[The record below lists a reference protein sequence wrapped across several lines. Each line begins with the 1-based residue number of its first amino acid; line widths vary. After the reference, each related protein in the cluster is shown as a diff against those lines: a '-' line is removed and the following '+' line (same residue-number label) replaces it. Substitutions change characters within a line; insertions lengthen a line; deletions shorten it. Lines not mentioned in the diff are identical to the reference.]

1 MFIKKFSILLL
12 ALAAI
17 PALGQ
22 NSRQVTLTHGYAPE
36 TTYKQ
41 TLAQQHSTT
50 IRYKANEDVLNVL
63 KEQGI
68 QNPTVQ
74 NISSGYITELK
85 TGKSLDN
92 KTFPLTIKFIK
103 SPDGFEKSGITTETK
118 IYGHGTINALPKIDS
133 IAAPEMNTKLK
144 ETMLA
149 TIDAMLSQTKFPE
162 KPFARGDTQQIITP
176 VTVPVAGTTID
187 MDLITDYTLESI
199 KNNVAHFII
208 AITYKAKTSDPK
220 YRITGSGTGKGFM
233 NYDIKAKFP
242 VSQKSDIVMQM
253 GFTYKEFDMEIS
265 SDMHY
270 NISCEIIPD
279 AK

>member
-118 IYGHGTINALPKIDS
+118 IYGHGEVNALPKIDS
-133 IAAPEMNTKLK
+133 IVAPEMADALK
-144 ETMLA
+144 KSVMKTLDGMFN
-149 TIDAMLSQTKFPE
+149 QVKYPE
-162 KPFARGDTQQIITP
+162 RPFKRGDTQQVVSP
-176 VTVPVAGTTID
+176 VKMPLAGTVLE
-187 MDLITDYTLESI
+187 MDLITDYTLVEI
-199 KNNVAHFII
+199 KNGI
-208 AITYKAKTSDPK
+208 ARFDIGISYKAKNNDPK
-220 YRITGSGTGKGFM
+220 YNITATGTGKGFM
-233 NYDIKAKFP
+233 DYDMKKSFA
-242 VSQKSDIVMQM
+242 VAQKSDILMQM
-253 GFTYKEFDMEIS
+253 AFTYKEFDMDIASE
-265 SDMHY
+265 MHY
-270 NISCEIIPD
+270 DIKSAVLSD